1 MVDDQQHLPV
11 SPQGSGFSTW
21 YKVRGPWKLAESS
34 RKQMQDGQGYR
45 KLSTAMEQHR
55 PRKIVQLIRAREVS
69 FFQEA
74 RCTRPRKLET
84 SIAMVP
90 FSSVQTKLTT
100 MSSSPRDC
108 TSCRHCPHVAS
119 HLRIGGV
126 QQSTPGRQNTTLD
139 WPDTRA
145 AA

>member
-21 YKVRGPWKLAESS
+21 CKVHGPWKLVESS
-34 RKQMQDGQGYR
+34 RKQMQGGQGYW

-55 PRKIVQLIRAREVS
+55 SWKIVRLIRARKVS

-74 RCTRPRKLET
+74 RCTRARKPET

-100 MSSSPRDC
+100 MSSSPWDC
-108 TSCRHCPHVAS
+108 TRYS
-119 HLRIGGV
+119 
-126 QQSTPGRQNTTLD
+126 D
-139 WPDTRA
+139 
-145 AA
+145 